1 MDKALKFIYCRPL
14 NYSCCVTAVRKDYE
28 LYKIKNNIMGYVTVE
43 NFPRPTGKRKW
54 LSSGTEATPRCHYWK
69 REVGHNKFTSAL
81 SQINGYQHRDLNLT
95 KPKTVWSE
103 FEVIMDT
110 ALCQITKQQI
120 YNCEASISVI
130 TTEGPPSK
138 RESIIKDVLEVT
150 FYSSAY
156 LS

>member
-1 MDKALKFIYCRPL
+1 
-14 NYSCCVTAVRKDYE
+14 
-28 LYKIKNNIMGYVTVE
+28 
-43 NFPRPTGKRKW
+43 
-54 LSSGTEATPRCHYWK
+54 
-69 REVGHNKFTSAL
+69 
-81 SQINGYQHRDLNLT
+81 
-95 KPKTVWSE
+95 
-103 FEVIMDT
+103 MDT